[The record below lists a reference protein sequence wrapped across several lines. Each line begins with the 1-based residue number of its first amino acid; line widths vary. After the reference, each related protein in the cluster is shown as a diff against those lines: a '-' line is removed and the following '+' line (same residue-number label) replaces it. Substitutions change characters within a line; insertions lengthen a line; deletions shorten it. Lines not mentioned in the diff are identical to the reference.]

1 MSRVALVR
9 VGRVRAGLVRAGLVV
24 GLVLLAI
31 VGAASAASAHN
42 LLLSTDPSD
51 KSTVAQLPKQVTLT
65 FNEPAL
71 ALGSVLEV
79 LGPAG
84 NVAEGPPSLIDRQ
97 VRQAIRP
104 GSPAGAYRVVWRVT
118 SLDGHPI
125 SGEFD
130 FTATAGDGGTAP
142 SEPAQTAATA
152 ALPPVSNSTGSS
164 GGGGATSIV
173 LLLIAAGALVVIGG
187 FYLAVRNPGPSR
199 GDDEPAAGDQRS
211 SGGDPLGGTGPA
223 PDSDAGGAAGAQ

>member
-1 MSRVALVR
+1 MSRLTP
-9 VGRVRAGLVRAGLVV
+9 GRTGTVRAGLVRAGLVV
-24 GLVLLAI
+24 GLVLVAV

-51 KSTVAQLPKQVTLT
+51 KSTVAQLPKQITLT

-79 LGPAG
+79 LGTAG
-84 NVAEGPPSLIDRQ
+84 NVADGPPSLVDRQ

-104 GSPAGAYRVVWRVT
+104 GSPGGEYHVVWRVT

-142 SEPAQTAATA
+142 SVPAQTATA
-152 ALPPVSNSTGSS
+152 ALPPASNSTSS

-199 GDDEPAAGDQRS
+199 GDDEPTAGDEITP
-211 SGGDPLGGTGPA
+211 GGEPTGGAGPA
-223 PDSDAGGAAGAQ
+223 PGSDAEGAAGAH